1 VFELHIPELIQADA
15 RRIPLADSS
24 VQCIVTSPP
33 YWGLRKYE
41 GAQDRVWEQEP
52 GCEHQW
58 GKEKRI
64 RQAPQRDH
72 AKGGGFAKTRATE
85 AARKGMAFEASQG
98 CFCSTCG
105 AWKGSYGLEPTVE
118 LYVQHTI
125 EIIRECS
132 RVLRDDGL
140 LFLNVSD
147 TYRNKGLVCVPE
159 RVTIAAREDGWL
171 VRDRIIWAK
180 PNPMPESVKDR
191 FTDSYEPVLM
201 LAKSPRYYWN
211 PEAARET
218 ATSKD
223 AGADG
228 QRNMRNVWTIAL
240 QPYGGAHF
248 AAFPEELVRRCITPA
263 TKPGD
268 LVLDPFGGSGTTG
281 KVAMELGRRSI
292 LLDVNYGD
300 KGSYEGLARQRFQ
313 KLLASKARLKRR

>member
-125 EIIRECS
+125 EIIRECW

-140 LFLNVSD
+140 LFLNVS
-147 TYRNKGLVCVPE
+147 LSE
-159 RVTIAAREDGWL
+159 L
-171 VRDRIIWAK
+171 
-180 PNPMPESVKDR
+180 
-191 FTDSYEPVLM
+191 L
-201 LAKSPRYYWN
+201 SP
-211 PEAARET
+211 
-218 ATSKD
+218 
-223 AGADG
+223 
-228 QRNMRNVWTIAL
+228 
-240 QPYGGAHF
+240 
-248 AAFPEELVRRCITPA
+248 
-263 TKPGD
+263 
-268 LVLDPFGGSGTTG
+268 
-281 KVAMELGRRSI
+281 LGRMDGLCVTALSGRSLI
-292 LLDVNYGD
+292 
-300 KGSYEGLARQRFQ
+300 RCQRV
-313 KLLASKARLKRR
+313 SKIVSLTRMSLC